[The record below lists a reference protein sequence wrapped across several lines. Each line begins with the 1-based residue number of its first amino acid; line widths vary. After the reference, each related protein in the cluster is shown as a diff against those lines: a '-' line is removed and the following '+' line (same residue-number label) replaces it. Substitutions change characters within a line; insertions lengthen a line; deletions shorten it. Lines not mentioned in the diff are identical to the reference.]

1 MDNITEIRIEEVR
14 DYDNNEF
21 CYYIYGV
28 KDTGERI
35 EIEIQK
41 NLNVIDKLQ
50 YIINQSLDFKNIDLK

>member
-1 MDNITEIRIEEVR
+1 MDNIPEIRIEEIR

-41 NLNVIDKLQ
+41 KPQCYKQIAI
-50 YIINQSLDFKNIDLK
+50 YY